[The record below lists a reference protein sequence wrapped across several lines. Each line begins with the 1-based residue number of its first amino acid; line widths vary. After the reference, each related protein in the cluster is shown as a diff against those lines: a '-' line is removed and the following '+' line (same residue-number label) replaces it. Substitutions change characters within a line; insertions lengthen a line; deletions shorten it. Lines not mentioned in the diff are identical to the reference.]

1 MTAVRHYE
9 LRVRGGPAG
18 LPASG
23 LTAEAAARAWVRDH
37 GVADGT
43 VIDARDGDAVVHT
56 FACVDNDVACPRSAW
71 QPVAPPRSS

>member
-1 MTAVRHYE
+1 MTAVRHFE

-43 VIDARDGDAVVHT
+43 VIDARDVDGAVFT
-56 FACVDNDVACPRSAW
+56 FACVDNDVACPRPAR